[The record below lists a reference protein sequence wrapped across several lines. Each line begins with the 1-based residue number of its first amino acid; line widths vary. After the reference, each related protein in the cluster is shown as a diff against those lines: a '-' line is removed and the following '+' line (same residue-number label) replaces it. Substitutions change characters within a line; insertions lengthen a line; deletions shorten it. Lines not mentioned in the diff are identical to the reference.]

1 MTPPAPSAI
10 RSARKAAGLTQKS
23 AAETVSVA
31 LSTWRKWE
39 AGTHRMP
46 PPSFEMFL
54 LKTQPKRVVE
64 K

>member
-1 MTPPAPSAI
+1 MTPPSPSSI
-10 RSARKAAGLTQKS
+10 RSARKSAGLTQKC

-54 LKTQPKRVVE
+54 LKTQSKVSVE

>member
-1 MTPPAPSAI
+1 MPPAPSSI
-10 RSARKAAGLTQKS
+10 RTARKSAGLTQAQ

-31 LSTWRKWE
+31 ISTWRKWE

-54 LKTQPKRVVE
+54 LKTQSKKAVE